1 MQIGATVG
9 YTFGKKL
16 PFQDSKK
23 ILLVA
28 GMAAGFA
35 GLFQTPMAAT
45 FFALEVL
52 MVGRIEYRAL
62 FPAALSA
69 FVAFLYLAFPRIGKI
84 FGGLE
89 CGCPGRFAFLLER
102 VVLLGIVFGAVGG
115 LFAKLLKNTKGWLAQ
130 KIADPYRRI
139 FVVGVLLSIA
149 MFALH
154 TGRYSGLGHQSD
166 KRQFR

>member
-69 FVAFLYLAFPRIGKI
+69 FVASYTSHFL
-84 FGGLE
+84 GLE
-89 CGCPGRFAFLLER
+89 KFSVDLNVAVPVDLSFAGK

-115 LFAKLLKNTKGWLAQ
+115 LFAKLLEEHERLDGAK
-130 KIADPYRRI
+130 D
-139 FVVGVLLSIA
+139 S
-149 MFALH
+149 
-154 TGRYSGLGHQSD
+154 
-166 KRQFR
+166 